1 MIRGRLR
8 IVLLVSAL
16 LVVVALAVPIT
27 LLPGLQTRLTTALG
41 ERFDSQVELTTL
53 RVSMLPN
60 IRVAG
65 EGLVLRH
72 KGRRDVSPLI
82 QIESFSAEMNVLG
95 LIGRPLHFRRVQL
108 TGLQINVPPGGLR
121 IGDDDDDGDDRD
133 DRDDSVGDAGSN
145 RPDGRPPVQETPPA
159 QETKAMNAAA
169 RTDKASPLVVD
180 TLVSE
185 RAVLRILRRQPGK
198 QPRVFEISQLSM
210 QDTGSTVPW
219 AFTATLTN
227 PKPPGQIAT
236 HGTFGPWNAEEP
248 SSTPL
253 DAEYE
258 FKDADLGVF
267 DGIRGT
273 LHSTGAFKGVL
284 ERIEVEGR
292 ADVPDFALSDVGQP
306 IKLETRFHSI
316 VDGTNG
322 NTWLQPVNGQF
333 LRTHLLAK
341 GGVVEPDGEDGRT
354 VTLDIT
360 MDDARIEDVLR
371 LAVKSP
377 EPPMTGALKIR
388 ATFVLPPGRGDAI
401 EKMHLDGT
409 FQIDT
414 ARFAKGQVQERL
426 NDLSQKA
433 RGAPVASDDSDDVVS
448 AFTGRYTMRNGVIRF
463 SNISFSMPGTRVDLS
478 GAYTVKSE
486 ALAFRGTVRL
496 DATLS
501 QLTTGAKSVLLK
513 LVEPIFRRGTVT
525 IVPITIGGTAEAPKF
540 GLDVKRALRG
550 K

>member
-1 MIRGRLR
+1 
-8 IVLLVSAL
+8 
-16 LVVVALAVPIT
+16 
-27 LLPGLQTRLTTALG
+27 LPH
-41 ERFDSQVELTTL
+41 
-53 RVSMLPN
+53 

-72 KGRRDVSPLI
+72 KGRRDVPPLI

-95 LIGRPLHFRRVQL
+95 LIGRPLQFRRVQL
-108 TGLQINVPPGGLR
+108 TGLEINVPPGGLR
-121 IGDDDDDGDDRD
+121 IGDGDDDGDDGD
-133 DRDDSVGDAGSN
+133 DAPDDTGSN
-145 RPDGRPPVQETPPA
+145 APIADPPA
-159 QETKAMNAAA
+159 PETKTVNATA
-169 RTDKASPLVVD
+169 RNAKASPLVVD

-185 RAVLRILRRQPGK
+185 RAVLRILRRAPGK
-198 QPRVFEISQLSM
+198 RPRVFEISQLSM
-210 QDTGSTVPW
+210 QDTGANVPW
-219 AFTATLTN
+219 AFKATLTN
-227 PKPPGQIAT
+227 PKPPGRIAT

-248 SSTPL
+248 SATPL

-292 ADVPDFALSDVGQP
+292 ADVPDFALSDVGHP
-306 IKLETRFHSI
+306 VALTTRFHSI

-333 LRTHLLAK
+333 LRTHILAE

-371 LAVKSP
+371 LAVKSSQ
-377 EPPMTGALKIR
+377 PPMTGALKVR
-388 ATFVLPPGRGDAI
+388 AKFVLPPGHGDAI
-401 EKMHLDGT
+401 EKMHLDGD

-414 ARFAKGQVQERL
+414 ARFVKGRVQNRL

-433 RGAPVASDDSDDVVS
+433 RGAPVEASDESDDVVS
-448 AFTGRYTMRNGVIRF
+448 AFTGRYTMRGGVIRF
-463 SNISFSMPGTRVDLS
+463 SHVSFSMPGTRVDLS

-496 DATLS
+496 DARLS
-501 QLTTGAKSVLLK
+501 QLTTGAKSMLLK
-513 LVEPIFRRGTVT
+513 LVEPIFRRGKVT
-525 IVPITIGGTAEAPKF
+525 IVPITIGGTAEAPKV
-540 GLDVKRALRG
+540 GLDVARALTG
-550 K
+550 G